1 MELTDELRYPTVSM
15 TPSNVNESSTYAEF
29 EPIANSGIIHWFLTH
44 TDWPSMII
52 NNELT
57 MMGVAFHRGIFAM
70 EKVNTLLCQ
79 LGKGTCGPA
88 NFPLS
93 HRRCSDPSRPLYAL
107 YIVTRDL
114 DPYFKGVYRLDA
126 FLELIQQSIWNRLH
140 GIEISNMIY
149 EQIESFAMTVLPFER
164 LRLHDGEFI
173 FDWLSSALEWLN
185 WIEHFNP

>member
-1 MELTDELRYPTVSM
+1 MELTDELRYPTVPM
-15 TPSNVNESSTYAEF
+15 NPSCVDEASSFAEF
-29 EPIANSGIIHWFLTH
+29 LPVANTGILNWFLNHTH
-44 TDWPSMII
+44 FSSMII
-52 NNELT
+52 SDELS

-70 EKVNTLLCQ
+70 EKLNTLLCQ

-88 NFPLS
+88 HFPLS

-126 FLELIQQSIWNRLH
+126 FLELIQQSIWKCLH
-140 GIEISNMIY
+140 GIEIPDNISA
-149 EQIESFAMTVLPFER
+149 QIESFARTLLPFEKPR
-164 LRLHDGEFI
+164 PKNNELV
-173 FDWLSSALEWLN
+173 FDWLSTALEWLN